1 MFRFKKNEKISR
13 RKSVHPAGL
22 AAVVA
27 ANASE
32 QSAAILWAAQQGHA
46 DILKS
51 LLDTKTEDSC
61 IVDPIDEAHFEDLQ
75 FSDAN
80 SEAGEEAESTAASP
94 GKKTQ
99 KKYKTSDCTAALMKA
114 ADRGHVDVVDVL
126 LEYGL
131 RGGITGRNGWTALMV
146 AAKGGHIEVVQR
158 LMKSDAGRDVIP
170 ETAWESMEIVIQSG
184 NSMLLEALADQA
196 LAKDMDVIA
205 SANVT
210 AWAAEHGLFHAVK
223 SLLSSEKAMVG
234 VNFFAFVLWHA

>member
-1 MFRFKKNEKISR
+1 MFRFKKNKKIASR
-13 RKSVHPAGL
+13 KTLPHASLAPVAPA
-22 AAVVA
+22 
-27 ANASE
+27 NPSQ
-32 QSAAILWAAQQGHA
+32 QSASILWAADQGYA

-51 LLDTKTEDSC
+51 LLDTKTEESC
-61 IVDPIDEAHFEDLQ
+61 IVDPLDEMRFKDIQ
-75 FSDAN
+75 FNDGIGDISQEIITPSRN
-80 SEAGEEAESTAASP
+80 KGHQTC
-94 GKKTQ
+94 
-99 KKYKTSDCTAALMKA
+99 KTSDCTAALIKA

-146 AAKGGHIEVVQR
+146 AAKGGHIDVFQR

-210 AWAAEHGLFHAVK
+210 AWAAEHGLFHAMEA
-223 SLLSSEKAMVG
+223 LLSSEKAMVG